1 MTGSQAEPE
10 ARRAGG
16 DGEPVVSLLAE
27 ERYTLRRPSGREAGE
42 DTGRVWSF
50 LEFWRPFFSLKK
62 AVDGEVRSM
71 SATRRQRTAVGL
83 E

>member
-62 AVDGEVRSM
+62 SSGRGGPEHERNK
-71 SATRRQRTAVGL
+71 RRQRTAV
-83 E
+83 